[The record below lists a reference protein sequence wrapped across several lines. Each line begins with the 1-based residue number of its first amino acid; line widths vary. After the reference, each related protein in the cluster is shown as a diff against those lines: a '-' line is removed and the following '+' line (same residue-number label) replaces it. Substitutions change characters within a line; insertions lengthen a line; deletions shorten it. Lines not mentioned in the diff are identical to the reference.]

1 MALPFLPGNTFERK
15 IGKDKFHLTH
25 QFDKYNGVGM
35 LTGNKL
41 GVGGVPLAGEDLRP
55 KNSVYPR
62 GEGPDRPAW
71 LAFDKQVLCFDAYF
85 QESITERPQEQY
97 RIRKCRVYFYPE
109 DDTVQVVEQR
119 QNNVGFPQGTILK
132 RHRVPLPAP
141 NDDRFY
147 TYDQFNVGAE
157 VSLYGRVYKLI
168 DCDSFTR
175 NFLTKLGV
183 RVPPGFS
190 APEDPFLKHRQVA
203 DGTQNPLRPYERI
216 DTLKQFINHDTHVL
230 RFWGVWDDTE
240 SLYGDVRNFVI
251 NYFLADDTMEIREI
265 LPPNSG
271 RDAPPT
277 YLARNKLPKD
287 FNGLRLPGENAP
299 RTVLNVFGQLNKQRW
314 ILDNL
319 KTGAIDQKYYTDQD
333 LSIGQ
338 LINVY
343 GRKVLLT
350 DCDEFTKNYYR
361 TKYGVQDF
369 TPINYKKDNDYKT
382 LKQSYPY
389 TGFGSEED
397 SLNSTK
403 KLLPEP
409 VKKDF
414 NKFMGF
420 DRQGLES
427 NVLRFMAKIITK
439 DPIQAER
446 RFVISYFLAD
456 DTINIHEPPT
466 RNSGI
471 DGGKFLE
478 RQKIKKPNQPRYPL
492 EVSEYFSGIDF
503 YVGGH
508 VNINGFEFYI
518 YDADEYAFTLMEK
531 ESYLF
536 PVSNQRLVLEKLR
549 QFLTNNSDSV
559 AQFEQHDP
567 HRKGYFGYETFYY
580 LMKNLAGHILVD
592 HEIITLARYY
602 AQKSLKEHDIYSIVG
617 VAQEHLRKHNYEH
630 LLPLKENL
638 IKRDRNRNG
647 RLPAEEVRI
656 AIRSVHVPL
665 PDYLLNTLINRMTQ
679 EDGCIEYNDVLS
691 ALNWRELPISKPT
704 STSEH
709 EQNDFAST
717 RHTDDPN
724 MLDKT
729 THERK
734 KFNVEYAIMLQD
746 LGLNMS
752 HPLSTLGTSNNCD
765 ECKK

>member
-1 MALPFLPGNTFERK
+1 MALPFLPGNTFDRK
-15 IGKDKFHLTH
+15 IGKDKFHLSH
-25 QFDKYNGVGM
+25 QFDKYNGVAM
-35 LTGNKL
+35 STGTQL
-41 GVGGVPLAGEDLRP
+41 GVGGVPLPGEDLRP

-85 QESITERPQEQY
+85 QESITERPEEQY
-97 RIRKCRVYFYPE
+97 RIRICRVYFYPE

-147 TYDQFNVGAE
+147 TYDQFNVGSE
-157 VSLYGRVYKLI
+157 VSFYGRVYKLI
-168 DCDSFTR
+168 DCDPFTR

-190 APEDPFLKHRQVA
+190 APEDPFLKHRQLA
-203 DGTQNPLRPYERI
+203 EGTQNPLRPYERI

-230 RFWGVWDDTE
+230 RFWGVWDDSE
-240 SLYGDVRNFVI
+240 SLYGDVRNFVVH
-251 NYFLADDTMEIREI
+251 YFLSDDTMEVREI

-277 YLARNKLPKD
+277 FLSRKKLPKD
-287 FNGLRLPGENAP
+287 FEGLRLPGENAP
-299 RTVLNVFGQLNKQRW
+299 RTVLNVFGQLNKQRY

-319 KTGAIDQKYYTDQD
+319 KTGALNQKYYTDQD
-333 LSIGQ
+333 LAIGQ
-338 LINVY
+338 LINVF

-369 TPINYKKDNDYKT
+369 TPISYKKGNDYKP
-382 LKQSYPY
+382 LKQTYPY

-403 KLLPEP
+403 KLLADP

-420 DRQGLES
+420 DRQALES
-427 NVLRFMAKIITK
+427 YILRFMAKIMTK
-439 DPIQAER
+439 DPIQSQR

-456 DTINIHEPPT
+456 DTISIHEPVT

-478 RQKIKKPNQPRYPL
+478 RQRVKKPDQSRYPL
-492 EVSEYFSGIDF
+492 EVSEYFGASDF
-503 YVGGH
+503 YVGAR
-508 VNINGFEFYI
+508 VVINGFDFYL
-518 YDADEYAFTLMEK
+518 YDADEYAFKVMET
-531 ESYLF
+531 EAYLF
-536 PVSNQRLVLEKLR
+536 PVADQKLIMDKLR
-549 QFLTNNSDSV
+549 SVLSNSPDAVTQFG
-559 AQFEQHDP
+559 QHDP
-567 HRKGYFGYETFYY
+567 EHKGYFGFETFFY
-580 LMKNLAGHILVD
+580 LMKNLVGNRLVD
-592 HEIITLARYY
+592 HEIITLARFY
-602 AQKSLKEHDIYSIVG
+602 APKTMKEHDIYSLVAT
-617 VAQEHLRKHNYEH
+617 AQENLRKNNYEH

-638 IKRDRNRNG
+638 ISRDRSGNG
-647 RLPAEEVRI
+647 RLPAQDVRT
-656 AIRSVHVPL
+656 AIRSVHVPI
-665 PDYLLNTLINRMTQ
+665 PDYLLNLLIARMTQ
-679 EDGCIEYNDVLS
+679 DDGTIDYNDILD
-691 ALNWRELPISKPT
+691 ALNWRQLPVAKPVP
-704 STSEH
+704 TSEH
-709 EQNDFAST
+709 ESSDFAST
-717 RHTDDPN
+717 RHTDDARI
-724 MLDKT
+724 LDQT

-734 KFNVEYAIMLQD
+734 KFNVQYSVMLSD
-746 LGLNMS
+746 LGLSNS
-752 HPLSTLGTSNNCD
+752 YTKSTLGSCENCD
-765 ECKK
+765 ECRK

>member
-15 IGKDKFHLTH
+15 IGKDKFHLAH
-25 QFDKYNGVGM
+25 QFDKYNGVAM
-35 LTGNKL
+35 QTGTQL
-41 GVGGVPLAGEDLRP
+41 GVGGVPLPGEDLRP

-119 QNNVGFPQGTILK
+119 QNNVGYPQGTILK
-132 RHRVPLPAP
+132 RHRIPLAAP

-147 TYDQFNVGAE
+147 TYDQFNVGSE
-157 VSLYGRVYKLI
+157 VSFYGRIYKLI
-168 DCDSFTR
+168 DCDAFTR

-203 DGTQNPLRPYERI
+203 EGTQNPLRPYERI

-230 RFWGVWDDTE
+230 RFWGVWDDSE
-240 SLYGDVRNFVI
+240 SLYGDVRNFCVH
-251 NYFLADDTMEIREI
+251 YFLSDDTMEIREI

-277 YLARNKLPKD
+277 FLARKKLPKH
-287 FNGLRLPGENAP
+287 FEGLPLPGETAP
-299 RTVLNVFGQLNKQRW
+299 RTVLNVFGQLNKQRY

-319 KTGAIDQKYYTDQD
+319 KTGALDQKYYTDQD
-333 LSIGQ
+333 LAIGQ
-338 LINVY
+338 LINVF

-350 DCDEFTKNYYR
+350 DVDEFTKNYYR
-361 TKYGVQDF
+361 TKYGIQDF
-369 TPINYKKDNDYKT
+369 TPINYNKGNNYQQ
-382 LKQSYPY
+382 LKQTHPY

-403 KLLPEP
+403 KLLPDP

-420 DRQGLES
+420 DRQALQS
-427 NVLRFMAKIITK
+427 YVLRFMAKVMTK
-439 DPIQAER
+439 DPIQAQR
-446 RFVISYFLAD
+446 RFIISYFLAD
-456 DTINIHEPPT
+456 DTISIHEPPK

-478 RQKIKKPNQPRYPL
+478 RQRVKKPNQSPYPI
-492 EVSEYFSGIDF
+492 EVSEYFGAKDF
-503 YVGGH
+503 YVGAR
-508 VNINGFEFYI
+508 VLINSFDFNL
-518 YDADEYAFTLMEK
+518 YDADEYAFKTMET

-536 PVSNQRLVLEKLR
+536 PVANQKLIVEKLR
-549 QFLTNNSDSV
+549 SILSNNPDAV
-559 AQFEQHDP
+559 AQFGQHDP
-567 HRKGYFGYETFYY
+567 QHKGYFGYETFYY
-580 LMKNLAGHILVD
+580 LMKNLVGNQLVD

-602 AQKSLKEHDIYSIVG
+602 SEKSSKDHDIFSIVS
-617 VAQEHLRKHNYEH
+617 VAQEHLRKNNYEH
-630 LLPLKENL
+630 FLPLKENF
-638 IKRDRNRNG
+638 ISRDRSGNG
-647 RLPAEEVRI
+647 RLPAQEVRI
-656 AIRSVHVPL
+656 AIRSVHVPI
-665 PDYLLNTLINRMTQ
+665 PDYLLNIIITRMTQ
-679 EDGCIEYNDVLS
+679 NDGTIEYNDVLD
-691 ALNWRELPISKPT
+691 AFNWRQMPVAKPAPSSELEPVESAP
-704 STSEH
+704 
-709 EQNDFAST
+709 A
-717 RHTDDPN
+717 HTDDPR
-724 MLDKT
+724 MLDQT

-734 KFNVEYAIMLQD
+734 KFNVQYALMLND
-746 LGLNMS
+746 LGLSNS
-752 HPLSTLGTSNNCD
+752 YTSSTCGSCDNCD